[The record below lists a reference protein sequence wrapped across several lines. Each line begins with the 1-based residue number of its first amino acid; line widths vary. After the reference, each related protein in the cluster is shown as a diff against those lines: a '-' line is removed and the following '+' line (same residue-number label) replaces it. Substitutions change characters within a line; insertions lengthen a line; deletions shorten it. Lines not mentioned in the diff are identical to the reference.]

1 MKYLKEMHYMD
12 ERYTNFLKDTLMQIG
27 KSCSDLFK
35 DRIKRFAIVILF
47 RMGFFGAADGWE
59 GGEGGGSNLMKPGTV
74 MPYLKKIQKIYE
86 PPDTPL

>member
-35 DRIKRFAIVILF
+35 DRIKSFAIVILF
-47 RMGFFGAADGWE
+47 RMGFFGAADG
-59 GGEGGGSNLMKPGTV
+59 
-74 MPYLKKIQKIYE
+74 
-86 PPDTPL
+86 

>member
-35 DRIKRFAIVILF
+35 DRIKSFAIVILF
-47 RMGFFGAADGWE
+47 RMGFFGAADGW
-59 GGEGGGSNLMKPGTV
+59 GGGGGSNLMKPATV
-74 MPYLKKIQKIYE
+74 MPYLKNIQKIYE
-86 PPDTPL
+86 LRDTPL

>member
-12 ERYTNFLKDTLMQIG
+12 ERYTNFLKNTLMQIG

-35 DRIKRFAIVILF
+35 DRIKSFAIVILL
-47 RMGFFGAADGWE
+47 RWG
-59 GGEGGGSNLMKPGTV
+59 GGGSNLMKPGTV

-86 PPDTPL
+86 PRDTPL

>member
-35 DRIKRFAIVILF
+35 DRIKSFAIVILF
-47 RMGFFGAADGWE
+47 RMGFFGAADGW
-59 GGEGGGSNLMKPGTV
+59 GGGWFKLDETCHGYALPKEDSEN
-74 MPYLKKIQKIYE
+74 I
-86 PPDTPL
+86 